1 MNMDEVGD
9 AIPEAGGAEA
19 SDKADSAAG
28 IDFGFFHNFFNI
40 ALRFDNLS
48 AVGVLTDAQC
58 AELASK
64 LAGYWRKLA
73 PKLGLAEEKVGRCEL
88 FMMSNCFSGG
98 SYGG

>member
-1 MNMDEVGD
+1 MQSLKQEEQRLVTR
-9 AIPEAGGAEA
+9 PTLLRVLTLVF
-19 SDKADSAAG
+19 SQ
-28 IDFGFFHNFFNI
+28 FFNT
-40 ALRFDNLS
+40 ALKFDHLS

-88 FMMSNCFSGG
+88 FMMSNCFTGG